1 MRAEEKYPRPRSS
14 NRSAKVILLAV
25 VLGLA
30 IGAIWLSDKGGESPQ
45 TPPAPATQEPT
56 G

>member
-14 NRSAKVILLAV
+14 NRSAKVILLVV

-30 IGAIWLSDKGGESPQ
+30 FGAVWLADRGSESPQ
-45 TPPAPATQEPT
+45 TTPAPATQEPN